1 MADVAA
7 YLAELS
13 LRAEAIAE
21 VVGVYAGGSYAL
33 GAYQP
38 GRSDLDVA
46 VVTRGSIAWPVKDAL
61 VARLRHETFPCPASG
76 LELVVYSAAD
86 AASTGV
92 APAFQLNL
100 NTGAAM
106 PFRADFEP
114 DPAEGHWFAID
125 RAILHDHALVLT
137 GPPTQAVF
145 GSIPRRLLLTVVAD
159 ALSWHIDGPTST
171 SDAVL
176 NACRALRFAFSGG
189 WSSKAS
195 AGWWAL
201 DYVAEREVVRAALAA
216 RTGSRPPGETA
227 ARAFVE
233 SVLEEV
239 ELVLALERRNV
250 RAHA

>member
-1 MADVAA
+1 MPDVAA
-7 YLAELS
+7 YLAELCR
-13 LRAEAIAE
+13 RAQATVE

-46 VVTRGSIAWPVKDAL
+46 VVTPGPIAWPVKDAL
-61 VARLRHETFPCPASG
+61 IASLRHDALPCPARG
-76 LELVVYSAAD
+76 LELVVYSAGD

-100 NTGAAM
+100 NTGSEL
-106 PFRADFEP
+106 PFRVDVEP

-125 RAILHDHALVLT
+125 RAILRDHAVVLT
-137 GPPTQAVF
+137 GPPPQAVF
-145 GSIPRRLLLTVVAD
+145 GSIPRRLLLPVVAA
-159 ALSWHIDGPTST
+159 ALSWQLDGATST

-176 NACRALRFAFSGG
+176 NACRALRFAVAGD

-201 DYVAEREVVRAALAA
+201 DYVAERDVVRAALAA
-216 RTGSRPPGETA
+216 RTGSAPPGERE

-233 SVLEEV
+233 SILDEL
-239 ELVLALERRNV
+239 ELVQALG
-250 RAHA
+250 HARV

>member
-7 YLAELS
+7 YLADLS
-13 LRAEAIAE
+13 LRAQSTVD

-33 GAYQP
+33 GGYQP
-38 GRSDLDVA
+38 GSSDLDVA
-46 VVTRGSIAWPVKDAL
+46 VVTRGAITAAEKGEL
-61 VARLRHETFPCPASG
+61 VARLRHEVLPCPARG
-76 LELVVYSAAD
+76 LELVVYSVAD

-100 NTGAAM
+100 NTGTTMA
-106 PFRADFEP
+106 FRVDFVP

-125 RAILHDHALVLT
+125 RAILHDHAVVLT
-137 GPPTQAVF
+137 GPPPQAVF
-145 GSIPRRLLLTVVAD
+145 GSIPRRLLLTVIAD
-159 ALSWHIDGPTST
+159 ALTWHIDGETSA

-201 DYVAEREVVRAALAA
+201 DYVAEREVVRGALAA
-216 RTGSRPPGETA
+216 RTGSRPPAERE

-233 SVLEEV
+233 NVLEEI
-239 ELVLALERRNV
+239 ELVLALERRGL
-250 RAHA
+250 RARA